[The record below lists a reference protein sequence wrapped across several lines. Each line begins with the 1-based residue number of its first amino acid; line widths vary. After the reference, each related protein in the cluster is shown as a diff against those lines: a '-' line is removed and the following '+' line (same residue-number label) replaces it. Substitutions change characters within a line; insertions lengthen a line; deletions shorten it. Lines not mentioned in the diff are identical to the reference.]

1 MYWFNT
7 WVWNSTIL
15 IKLQV
20 EPIKMVKGKFHK
32 NNVFFD
38 LVTVKI
44 RIKLSLS
51 LWFIYLT
58 VAHKLLRSVLIF
70 NFDTFI
76 FNQIVFGI
84 LLTVFCVICQSFF
97 LFFQSL
103 FLIFSTVESR
113 SKTMNFSYFYFISE
127 SYFRSQRCSNFCAF
141 CPNKWK
147 WNNLC
152 HELACI
158 NKEM

>member
-76 FNQIVFGI
+76 FIQIVFGI

-103 FLIFSTVESR
+103 YLLFFIFSPVASR
-113 SKTMNFSYFYFISE
+113 SKTMNFSYHFYFMSE
-127 SYFRSQRCSNFCAF
+127 SYFHSQGIQIFVLFAPTNESGIIYVMN
-141 CPNKWK
+141 W
-147 WNNLC
+147 LV
-152 HELACI
+152 
-158 NKEM
+158 

>member
-76 FNQIVFGI
+76 FIQIVFGI

-103 FLIFSTVESR
+103 YLLFFIFSPVESR
-113 SKTMNFSYFYFISE
+113 SKTMNFLYHFYFMSE
-127 SYFRSQRCSNFCAF
+127 SYFRSQGIQIFVLFAPTNESGIIYVMN
-141 CPNKWK
+141 W
-147 WNNLC
+147 LV
-152 HELACI
+152 
-158 NKEM
+158 

>member
-32 NNVFFD
+32 NKVFFD

-76 FNQIVFGI
+76 FIQIVFGI

-103 FLIFSTVESR
+103 YLLFFIFSPVESR
-113 SKTMNFSYFYFISE
+113 SKTMNFSYHFYFMSE
-127 SYFRSQRCSNFCAF
+127 SYFRSQGIQIFVLFAPTNESGIIYVMN
-141 CPNKWK
+141 W
-147 WNNLC
+147 LV
-152 HELACI
+152 
-158 NKEM
+158 